1 MYIVK
6 LFPTENEAYQAFKRD
21 AKSNEVNYV
30 SRSLS
35 KIVKWP
41 HYFYYMSSESP
52 DKIRGYLFDKI
63 EVYEYCL
70 TESLQRAV
78 LHNTSIIEWLE

>member
-1 MYIVK
+1 MYILK

-30 SRSLS
+30 NRSPS
-35 KIVKWP
+35 KIVKGIRS
-41 HYFYYMSSESP
+41 FYYMSSESP
-52 DKIRGYLFDKI
+52 DKMRGYLFDKV

-70 TESLQRAV
+70 TESLYRTV